1 VDKLV
6 YLLPTLG
13 CAAMMG
19 AMMWMMRGHHASP
32 PARPDAATQAEIA
45 ALRSE
50 LATLKAAQ
58 PDAAGRLEDQPSHA
72 GPAPTR

>member
-19 AMMWMMRGHHASP
+19 AMMWMMRLHHVSP
-32 PARPDAATQAEIA
+32 PAGPNAATQAEIA

-50 LATLKAAQ
+50 LAILKAAR
-58 PDAAGRLEDQPSHA
+58 PDAAGRLEDHPSNT